1 MKKIQVC
8 SSITANYDKHINDNR
23 RLFLH
28 YSKFKDPRL
37 NAKIY
42 KILPHYFM
50 DTDFSIWI
58 DGNVRLNCKPELL
71 IDMMEDK
78 DIMVF
83 RHPNRNCIYEE
94 ATVCKEHNLDS
105 HEVIDAQMDRYKKL
119 KWGNEKGLGSCRIIV
134 RRNSEKIKQL
144 NNLWWAEITSGS
156 LRDQLSFPVV
166 FDKNIKYID
175 HPDSYNNEYFT
186 INSHSQLNWWQR
198 TNILSKG

>member
-1 MKKIQVC
+1 MKKIQVY

-83 RHPNRNCIYEE
+83 RHPNRNCIYQE
-94 ATVCKEHNLDS
+94 AAIC
-105 HEVIDAQMDRYKKL
+105 KKL
-119 KWGNEKGLGSCRIIV
+119 KLDDEQVIDTQMNRYKELKWSEEMGLGSCRIIV
-134 RRNSEKIKQL
+134 RRHVKNIETL
-144 NNLWWAEITSGS
+144 NCKWWAEITSS
-156 LRDQLSFPVV
+156 SIRDQLSFPIV
-166 FDKNIKYID
+166 FDKNIKYIE
-175 HPDSYNNEYFT
+175 HPDSYDNQYFT
-186 INSHSQLNWWQR
+186 VLPHRQLNWIQR
-198 TNILSKG
+198 KMN